1 MPGVASRLSL
11 DVASISVRGA
21 GREINEDSC
30 FVSAS
35 NDLFVV
41 ADGMGGIDGGE
52 LASAETVSVI
62 ARELQASRPF
72 CSVLDLR
79 YCLSESFEK
88 ANASVARIARENELS
103 RMGSTCV
110 VGVRFAE
117 ELHVLGIGDS
127 RAYHIGSQ
135 MRQLTQDDTFAEF
148 LVSIGQ
154 LSRAELRT
162 SPRRNM
168 LMNYIGGHDFETRSE
183 TVVVRPAIGDQFL
196 LCSDG
201 VTDKLEDETIERIL
215 RREDSAEEAAAA
227 LVSAAKRAGAQD
239 DLTCIVISV
248 S

>member
-1 MPGVASRLSL
+1 MPGIASRCSL
-11 DVASISVRGA
+11 DVASISVQGT

-30 FVSAS
+30 FVSS
-35 NDLFVV
+35 SKDLFLI

-52 LASAETVSVI
+52 LASTETVAVI
-62 ARELQASRPF
+62 ARELQTSRPF
-72 CSVLDLR
+72 SSVLDLR
-79 YCLSESFEK
+79 YCLSEALEK
-88 ANASVARIARENELS
+88 ANASVAEIAHERSLS

-110 VGVRFAE
+110 VGVRFGE
-117 ELHVLGIGDS
+117 EFHFLGIGDS
-127 RAYHIGSQ
+127 RAYHVGNR

-154 LSRAELRT
+154 LSRADLRT

-201 VTDKLEDETIERIL
+201 ITNKLEDDTIERIL
-215 RREDSAEEAAAA
+215 RREESANDAAEALVAAA
-227 LVSAAKRAGAQD
+227 KGAGTQD